1 MSEQK
6 KRLHMAHN
14 IYSNPVL
21 NGTGRKFDGFSID
34 FRGIQTPRA
43 TYWAVCNWG
52 MNLSGFRTE
61 HPDAKGG
68 GAYAGMQNTCN
79 GKTAIM
85 AFWEIF
91 YEGESKRHNA
101 RRVYPA
107 GKDNTFGGEG
117 EGTNYITP
125 FGWEDNC
132 WYRMILR
139 SWVDAEKGTTF
150 VGQWI
155 CNRETGSW
163 SLISCFDTGLKDSFL
178 EGGMSQFQENYWDED
193 SEPIREF
200 HLKNIYVLDHTEKKW
215 KYIERTALS
224 YDDPAW
230 HFNTAGTHN
239 FGATTE
245 YFFGSAG
252 GDVEN
257 AKEYDAVRP
266 LSSVYAVEKK
276 EELFGGE
283 KELLPKKEQKNGRSY
298 LCFEGGNTACPVML
312 CAYTV
317 LDNTGKT
324 VAKKEVSLPTI
335 REIEL
340 PEGSR
345 FLCKL
350 VDVYGRER
358 DYELQL

>member
-43 TYWAVCNWG
+43 TYWALCNWG

-163 SLISCFDTGLKDSFL
+163 SLISRIPATLGA
-178 EGGMSQFQENYWDED
+178 
-193 SEPIREF
+193 P
-200 HLKNIYVLDHTEKKW
+200 VL
-215 KYIERTALS
+215 
-224 YDDPAW
+224 
-230 HFNTAGTHN
+230 
-239 FGATTE
+239 
-245 YFFGSAG
+245 
-252 GDVEN
+252 
-257 AKEYDAVRP
+257 
-266 LSSVYAVEKK
+266 
-276 EELFGGE
+276 
-283 KELLPKKEQKNGRSY
+283 
-298 LCFEGGNTACPVML
+298 
-312 CAYTV
+312 
-317 LDNTGKT
+317 
-324 VAKKEVSLPTI
+324 
-335 REIEL
+335 
-340 PEGSR
+340 
-345 FLCKL
+345 
-350 VDVYGRER
+350 
-358 DYELQL
+358 